1 MLNGFMGQMHR
12 AHQLH
17 IKRLLHIMSKI
28 NMMAMKRPVSG
39 LFL

>member
-17 IKRLLHIMSKI
+17 IKRQLHIMSKI

>member
-17 IKRLLHIMSKI
+17 IKRQLHIMSKI

-39 LFL
+39 